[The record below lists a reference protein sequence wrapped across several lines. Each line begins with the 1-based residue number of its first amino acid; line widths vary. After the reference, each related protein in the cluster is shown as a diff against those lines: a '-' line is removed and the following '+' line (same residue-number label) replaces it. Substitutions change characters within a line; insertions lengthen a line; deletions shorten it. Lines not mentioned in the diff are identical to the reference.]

1 MNLSSKPCSI
11 LPNPGIHI
19 SSKATWSESKLPWS
33 DYVTLC
39 FHYHYYYYY
48 YQSISDRRDASILIG
63 DNIIKTD
70 IFQTAQSCSSK
81 QTPSLHLH
89 VNTWNKRERWD
100 TLLCSPLVW
109 EEARLSLSLA
119 RLKPAS
125 YNKLCASRISGRRF
139 LSLLGIYF

>member
-1 MNLSSKPCSI
+1 MILSSKPCSF
-11 LPNPGIHI
+11 LPNPGIHM

-39 FHYHYYYYY
+39 FYYYYYY
-48 YQSISDRRDASILIG
+48 YQSISDGRDASILIG

-81 QTPSLHLH
+81 QTSSPHLH
-89 VNTWNKRERWD
+89 VNTWNKRERCD

-109 EEARLSLSLA
+109 EEARLSLPLA
-119 RLKPAS
+119 GLKPAS

-139 LSLLGIYF
+139 VSLLGIYF

>member
-1 MNLSSKPCSI
+1 MNLSLKPCSI

-19 SSKATWSESKLPWS
+19 SCKATWSKSKLPWS

-39 FHYHYYYYY
+39 FYYYY
-48 YQSISDRRDASILIG
+48 YQSISDRRDSSILKG

-70 IFQTAQSCSSK
+70 IFQTAQSRSSK
-81 QTPSLHLH
+81 QTP
-89 VNTWNKRERWD
+89 NKIRGKGAIPCCV
-100 TLLCSPLVW
+100 LLWCGTITIP
-109 EEARLSLSLA
+109 